1 MKSKKIVFHFI
12 FCEKMTLFWTQ
23 LYFSEKCIFYFF
35 NFWEKNKIFSQNYF
49 FLKKTFLPEI
59 IKCFSHNHFLRKIK
73 DFWENFH
80 FLPSTFQPLILKSGV
95 RTHLHLEPGV
105 LRTQTDITGC
115 DQINTCDTEQH
126 PQWTT
131 MTLSRVHTSTITPS
145 SPQSTWFLSS
155 LLPEKK
161 CR

>member
-1 MKSKKIVFHFI
+1 M
-12 FCEKMTLFWTQ
+12 
-23 LYFSEKCIFYFF
+23 FSFYFLWENDTFLNKIIFFREKLIF
-35 NFWEKNKIFSQNYF
+35 NFWEKFNFQTNLFFSEKKKKP
-49 FLKKTFLPEI
+49 FLFRKSFLPEI
-59 IKCFSHNHFLRKIK
+59 IKCFPKIIFLRKIK
-73 DFWENFH
+73 DFWENVH
-80 FLPSTFQPLILKSGV
+80 FLPTTFQPLILKSRV

-105 LRTQTDITGC
+105 LRTQADITGC

-145 SPQSTWFLSS
+145 SPRFTWFLSS

>member
-1 MKSKKIVFHFI
+1 MRKIKFSNNFFFFWKK
-12 FCEKMTLFWTQ
+12 K
-23 LYFSEKCIFYFF
+23 
-35 NFWEKNKIFSQNYF
+35 KNKT
-49 FLKKTFLPEI
+49 FLFRKSFLPEI

-73 DFWENFH
+73 DFWENCH
-80 FLPSTFQPLILKSGV
+80 FLPTTFQPLILKSGV

-145 SPQSTWFLSS
+145 SPRFTWFLSS